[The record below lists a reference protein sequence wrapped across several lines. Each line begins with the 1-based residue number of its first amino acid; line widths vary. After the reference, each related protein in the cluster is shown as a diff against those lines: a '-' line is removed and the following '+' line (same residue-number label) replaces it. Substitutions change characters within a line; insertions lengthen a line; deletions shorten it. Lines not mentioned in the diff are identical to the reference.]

1 MSVHIE
7 SPLGFTADFPEHT
20 QVLADSTA
28 GPNSE
33 QYGLLGGVLV
43 TVIKDDNSV
52 QDAPQATGWA
62 HLMSDF
68 YLGERGGTLL
78 TEGELNLPGKAT
90 YAVVVGYDDR
100 GPGNGAEGVAQ
111 GKVAATVGVWED
123 GRFIGV
129 VVIWPYLNPGV
140 EPRLGML
147 KEIVASIRVR

>member
-20 QVLADSTA
+20 QALDDSSA

-43 TVIKDDNSV
+43 TVIKDDTSV
-52 QDAPQATGWA
+52 QDAPQANGWA

-68 YLGERGGTLL
+68 YREERGGTLL
-78 TEGELNLPGKAT
+78 AEGELNLPGKSA
-90 YAVVVGYDDR
+90 YGVAVGYDDA
-100 GPGNGAEGVAQ
+100 GGSA
-111 GKVAATVGVWED
+111 KVAATVGVWEN

-129 VVIWPYLNPGV
+129 VVIWPYLNPEA

-147 KEIVASIRVR
+147 KEIVAAINVG